1 MYIFRTFLFWSL
13 SHKPSLALPA
23 ISTRKVTGGKVLGVR
38 SERVGWNIG
47 FAFARR
53 LLFAGVFVCAQR
65 RAGKPRPRTGARTH
79 VDRVK
84 LYFCGLPRR
93 MWCGDGRASC
103 GGRWRGAH
111 SAIFSLNSGCA
122 TRPSRQK
129 DGTSQGHGTSS
140 SLQAQRVVIL
150 IVCHGEHRRLG
161 QQGESSAAEA
171 RYNLGQQQR
180 LHQRRSRLALQIRTA
195 ACATSWTGAATGTR
209 VSTSA
214 TAAGD
219 DGVRRSIFAVSTAL
233 VTIAPRRLWSHSHTF
248 LFYLY

>member
-1 MYIFRTFLFWSL
+1 M
-13 SHKPSLALPA
+13 
-23 ISTRKVTGGKVLGVR
+23 
-38 SERVGWNIG
+38 
-47 FAFARR
+47 
-53 LLFAGVFVCAQR
+53 FVCAQR

-111 SAIFSLNSGCA
+111 SAIFSLISGCA
-122 TRPSRQK
+122 TRSSRQN
-129 DGTSQGHGTSS
+129 DGTSQVHGTSS

-171 RYNLGQQQR
+171 RYNLCQQQR

-195 ACATSWTGAATGTR
+195 ACATAWTGAATGTR

-233 VTIAPRRLWSHSHTF
+233 VTIAPTAFMESLPHVSFFTYIKR
-248 LFYLY
+248 

>member
-1 MYIFRTFLFWSL
+1 
-13 SHKPSLALPA
+13 
-23 ISTRKVTGGKVLGVR
+23 
-38 SERVGWNIG
+38 
-47 FAFARR
+47 
-53 LLFAGVFVCAQR
+53 
-65 RAGKPRPRTGARTH
+65 
-79 VDRVK
+79 
-84 LYFCGLPRR
+84 

-111 SAIFSLNSGCA
+111 SAIFSLISGCA

-129 DGTSQGHGTSS
+129 DGTSQVHGTSS

-171 RYNLGQQQR
+171 RYNLCQQQR

-219 DGVRRSIFAVSTAL
+219 GGVRRSIFAVSTAL
-233 VTIAPRRLWSHSHTF
+233 VTIAAAFMESLPHFHFFSLLKNNKKKQCHPSRDPRVPRFLSLPQNCTAVPRRPPVDLPGF
-248 LFYLY
+248 LGYKTSARKSLSSQSYGRYAV